1 MAGHAAPAHAAVVLG
16 KHKLY
21 MLPTWHGLRFALLLF
36 ALLLASMNYS
46 NGLAYGLT
54 FLLASMAFLSMIVTH
69 LNLSRL
75 QVSARPGLPVFAGER
90 VRFSICLGNPRR
102 GDKLGVLIERKGE
115 LIARLDVAQR
125 AQACATFNV
134 TSTQRGWLQ
143 IPRFRLATTFPFA
156 LFYAWSR
163 DVGLSTTNL
172 IYPAPAGRYPLPLD
186 DAASG
191 LDDGRRRAGDDFGG
205 LREYRDGD
213 SLGQV
218 SWKAVARGQGLYS
231 KLFTGGSGAVVWL
244 DWAELPSADVETKL
258 SWLTRGVLDAEQR
271 GLRYGLRLPG
281 LEAKPGWGA
290 PHQHQCLRQLA
301 LYGLD

>member
-1 MAGHAAPAHAAVVLG
+1 MAAHAGKAPVVLG

-21 MLPTWHGLRFALLLF
+21 MLPTWHGVRFALLLF

-90 VRFSICLGNPRR
+90 ARFTICLNNQR
-102 GDKLGVLIERKGE
+102 DKDRLGVLIERKGE
-115 LIARLDVAQR
+115 LIARLDVPRRSQH
-125 AQACATFNV
+125 CTTLNV
-134 TSTQRGWLQ
+134 VSTQRGWLE

-163 DVGLSTTNL
+163 DVRLATANL
-172 IYPAPAGRYPLPLD
+172 IYPTPANSYPLPLD
-186 DAASG
+186 SVASG
-191 LDDGRRRAGDDFGG
+191 LDDGRRREGEDFGG
-205 LREYRDGD
+205 LREYREGD
-213 SLGQV
+213 SPGQV
-218 SWKAVARGQGLYS
+218 SWKTAARGQGLYS
-231 KLFTGGSGAVVWL
+231 KLFTGGSGTIVWL
-244 DWAELPSADVETKL
+244 DWSTLPGADTEQKL

-281 LEAKPGWGA
+281 VECKPAWGEQ
-290 PHQHQCLRQLA
+290 HQHHCLRQLA
-301 LYGLD
+301 LYGME